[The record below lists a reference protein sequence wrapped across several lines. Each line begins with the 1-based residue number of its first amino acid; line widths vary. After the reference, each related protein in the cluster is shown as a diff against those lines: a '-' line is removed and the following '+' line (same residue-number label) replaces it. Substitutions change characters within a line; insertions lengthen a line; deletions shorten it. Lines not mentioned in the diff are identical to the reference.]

1 MLLQLD
7 ALAKFPKYGHL
18 VLTETYGAVSN
29 IENCLQSNCLQ
40 YDLDSISF

>member
-29 IENCLQSNCLQ
+29 IENCLQSNLALRI
-40 YDLDSISF
+40 YNMI